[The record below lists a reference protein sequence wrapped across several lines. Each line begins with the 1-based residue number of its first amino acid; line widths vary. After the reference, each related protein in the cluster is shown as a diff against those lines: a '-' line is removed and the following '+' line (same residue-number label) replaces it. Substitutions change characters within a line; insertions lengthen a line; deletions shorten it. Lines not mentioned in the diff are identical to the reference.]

1 MQTIT
6 ATELKNNTASIL
18 GEVEF
23 NKKEIIIEKHGKAVA
38 KIVPVKTK
46 KLAKSK
52 TTHEKLKEFFGI
64 LPDFPTAEEIRN
76 ARTPSRE
83 LPEL

>member
-1 MQTIT
+1 MNTTIT

-38 KIVPVKTK
+38 KIVPVKAKTK
-46 KLAKSK
+46 KKPSDFLD
-52 TTHEKLKEFFGI
+52 EFFGI
-64 LPDFPTAEEIRN
+64 MPDFPSAEEIRK
-76 ARTPSRE
+76 ARTPGRKVPSF
-83 LPEL
+83 